1 MKVQQI
7 ILLAMDTLG
16 INTFIFI
23 SSILL
28 ICEASG
34 ECSHGQWECG
44 SGDCIVRE
52 NVCNSKVD
60 CVDGSDELNCKTES
74 CDVFL
79 FQCSDKKQCVS
90 RVTVCN
96 GKADCEDGSDE
107 EQPDCDR
114 EDFVAVDNSHDRS
127 SSSRIIFNYCS
138 LILVS
143 LFCLSDV
150 K

>member
-1 MKVQQI
+1 MG
-7 ILLAMDTLG
+7 LLAMETLR

-23 SSILL
+23 FSVLL

-60 CVDGSDELNCKTES
+60 CGDGSDESNCKTES

-79 FQCSDKKQCVS
+79 FQCADKKQCVS

-96 GKADCEDGSDE
+96 GKLTVRMG
-107 EQPDCDR
+107 
-114 EDFVAVDNSHDRS
+114 VMRS
-127 SSSRIIFNYCS
+127 NLTVTEKTLLL
-138 LILVS
+138 LITLMI
-143 LFCLSDV
+143 DH
-150 K
+150 